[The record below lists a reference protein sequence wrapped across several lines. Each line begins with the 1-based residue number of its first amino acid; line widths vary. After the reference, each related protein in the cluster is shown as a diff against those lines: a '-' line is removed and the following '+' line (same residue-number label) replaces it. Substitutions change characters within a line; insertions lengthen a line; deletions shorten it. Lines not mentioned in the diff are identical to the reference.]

1 MKKEF
6 KNIQAFEQYTD
17 KNLNI
22 SDVSDSIYYIY
33 DELNKK
39 YYAGIPNTHD
49 VFSRYKSEANIY
61 KTKDKAQE
69 HIDRIKDDIL
79 KKHLVVTM

>member
-1 MKKEF
+1 M
-6 KNIQAFEQYTD
+6 KNIQTFEQHSSE
-17 KNLNI
+17 LNI

-49 VFSRYKSEANIY
+49 VFSKYKSESNIY

>member
-6 KNIQAFEQYTD
+6 KHIQSFGQFNE
-17 KNLNI
+17 NLNI

-33 DELNKK
+33 DKLNKK

-49 VFSRYKSEANIY
+49 VFSKYKSEANIY

-79 KKHLVVTM
+79 KKNLVVTM

>member
-1 MKKEF
+1 MKDLKHIRRFNES
-6 KNIQAFEQYTD
+6 EE
-17 KNLNI
+17 NLNI

-33 DELNKK
+33 DELNKR

-49 VFSRYKSEANIY
+49 VFSKYKSEANIY
-61 KTKDKAQE
+61 KTKEKAQK
-69 HIDRIKDDIL
+69 HIDEIKDDFL